1 MNRAFAIGNK
11 GEQAVIEFFTQNGIE
26 AVKDEDKT
34 KRYDHDLICKLGKTK
49 FTCEVKF
56 DAMAAKTGNVAIEH
70 HNSKKD
76 EPSGIEV
83 TKADIWVHLLK
94 DDNNIT
100 IWATN
105 VKTLKEFVKNNEP
118 LKKIV
123 SGGDAN
129 ASLYIY
135 QLDRVLNTTFV
146 RLETLSQ
153 DSLHKTIKKM
163 LKGE

>member
-1 MNRAFAIGNK
+1 VNRAFSIGNK
-11 GEQAVIEFFTQNGIE
+11 GEQAVINFFTQNGIE

-34 KRYDHDLICKLGKTK
+34 KRYDHDILCKLGKTK

-76 EPSGIEV
+76 EPSGIEI
-83 TKADIWVHLLK
+83 TKADIWIHLLK

-105 VKTLKEFVKNNEP
+105 VKTLKDFVKNNEP
-118 LKKIV
+118 FKKTTK
-123 SGGDAN
+123 SGDNNAN
-129 ASLYIY
+129 LMLYKLEAILPIFI
-135 QLDRVLNTTFV
+135 QLDNI
-146 RLETLSQ
+146 SQ
-153 DSLHKTIKKM
+153 KELVQKSVKSL
-163 LKGE
+163 LK